1 MFKKIFEY
9 AGADKKLIYSST
21 FLLMI
26 SVAMGVLPFIF
37 VYQIISPL
45 LSNVA
50 LDIAYIIPR
59 AVGIFSCLA
68 SQAIFYVFGLRAS
81 HKAAYNILLSIRI
94 SLQKRFEKLPMG
106 VIHNKGVGGI
116 KKLFVDDVDGL
127 EVLVAHSLP
136 EGIANLM
143 IPIATY
149 IAMFFI
155 DYKLALLSL
164 TSIPLG
170 FVMMMIM
177 YGVGMKRMG
186 SYYAASQKMNSTII
200 EYINGMEVVKVFG
213 KDAQSYEKYKNDIS
227 NYRDMALDWYK
238 AARPWSAAYNSLLP
252 CTILLTLPF
261 GSFFVIQE
269 MSTLADLVLIL
280 CLSIGVGTPML
291 KSLGFLPTLPQL
303 NYKISALEQMLSSA
317 ELKQSNAPFRGENFD
332 VRFNDV
338 CFRYDT
344 DQSKEDTPKE
354 NEQAEEIN
362 YVVTNINFI
371 AKQGEKTALVGESG
385 SGKSTLA
392 KLLVH
397 HYDPMQGSIWVGNQN
412 IQDMSLSA
420 LNEHISYVSQEQY
433 LFNMSLLEN
442 IRIGKLNATDEEV
455 IEAARKAQCMDF
467 IERLPN
473 GIHSMA
479 GDAGKMLSG
488 GERQRI
494 SFARAILKD
503 APIVVLDEATAFTDP
518 ENEDKLENAISE
530 IVKGK
535 TLIVIAHKLGTIV
548 DADKICV
555 FSNGAMVDSGNHGEL
570 LTSCDEYKKLWSASQ
585 SSATWG
591 VNVVKEDAVND

>member
-26 SVAMGVLPFIF
+26 SVALGVLPFIF

-50 LDIAYIIPR
+50 LDIAYIMPR
-59 AVGIFSCLA
+59 AIGVFVCLA
-68 SQAIFYVFGLRAS
+68 LQAIFYVFGLRTS
-81 HKAAYNILLSIRI
+81 HKAAYNILLNIRT
-94 SLQKRFEKLPMG
+94 SLQERFEKLPMG
-106 VIHNKGVGGI
+106 VIHSKGVGGI
-116 KKLFVDDVDGL
+116 KKLFVDDVEGL

-143 IPIATY
+143 IPIVTY

-164 TSIPLG
+164 TSIPIG
-170 FVMMMIM
+170 FVMMMVM

-186 SYYAASQKMNSTII
+186 SYYAASQKMNGTII

-252 CTILLTLPF
+252 CTILLTLPL

-269 MSTLADLVLIL
+269 MSTLADLVLVL

-303 NYKISALEQMLSSA
+303 NYKISALEQMLSST
-317 ELKQSNAPFRGENFD
+317 ELKQSNAPFNGENFD
-332 VRFNDV
+332 IRFDSV
-338 CFRYDT
+338 CFKYDT
-344 DQSKEDTPKE
+344 DEPKEEPPKEKEQTEDT
-354 NEQAEEIN
+354 N
-362 YVVTNINFI
+362 YVVTNISFI
-371 AKQGEKTALVGESG
+371 AKQGEKTAFVGESG

-397 HYDPMQGSIWVGNQN
+397 HYDAMQGSISIGNQN

-503 APIVVLDEATAFTDP
+503 APIIVLDEATAFTDP

-555 FSNGAMVDSGNHGEL
+555 FSNGTMLDSGKHDEL
-570 LTSCDEYKKLWSASQ
+570 LASCDEYKKLWNASQ

-591 VNVVKEDAVND
+591 VNVVKEGAIND